1 MTIQR
6 PIFLGP
12 TNYMRPEPEHRG
24 EPWQMRI
31 APRFLTRHIGIFG
44 ATGTGKT
51 TTAAAVVKQLRC
63 PVIVLDA
70 KGDLGGLGDVIAPWE
85 GAQMPVAALGAD
97 LMRRVLDLSEA
108 QAGAL
113 EIALAWAEDQGFGVA
128 TLDDLAS
135 VLNQIA
141 AGADV
146 SAYGLV
152 SPLSLAAVQRAILRF
167 RRAAPWAFGHRA
179 LDPFKWR
186 AGRTII
192 HAPDLVAVHGLYATF
207 AAHLLETVY
216 AGLGEIGDAGAP
228 GIAIMVDEAHLLFQ
242 DAPAA
247 VTRRLEQIVRLIRSK
262 GVSLIFVTQSPADL
276 PQAILGQLATRI
288 QHGLRAGTPAQQTA
302 ARAAAETM
310 PGNVTAP
317 DILALG
323 MGEAFISTPDGSGKP
338 MPAVRVKVQPV
349 PLPHRIFSDAPPPI
363 HRASALHISLTRR
376 ETQAAQTLG
385 VYAQLQDAGARIEA
399 SPRPRPWYFWPLT
412 IAAAIYGPMILAG
425 MF

>member
-1 MTIQR
+1 MTIQT
-6 PIFLGP
+6 PILIGGGI
-12 TNYMRPEPEHRG
+12 RI
-24 EPWQMRI
+24 RI
-31 APRFLTRHIGIFG
+31 APRFLTRHMGIFG

-51 TTAAAVVKQLRC
+51 TTAAAVVKQLGC

-228 GIAIMVDEAHLLFQ
+228 GMAIMVDEAHLLFQ

-317 DILALG
+317 DILGLA

-338 MPAVRVKVQPV
+338 MPAARVKVQPV
-349 PLPHRIFSDAPPPI
+349 PLPHRIFSDAPP
-363 HRASALHISLTRR
+363 SISLTRR

-385 VYAQLQDAGARIEA
+385 VHAQLQDASARIEA

-412 IAAAIYGPMILAG
+412 IAAAIYGPMILVG

>member
-1 MTIQR
+1 MIQR
-6 PIFLGP
+6 PIYLGP
-12 TNYMRPEPEHRG
+12 G
-24 EPWQMRI
+24 AAI
-31 APRFLTRHIGIFG
+31 APRGLTRHIGIFG

-51 TTAAAVVKQLRC
+51 TTAASIVHQLRC

-70 KGDLGGLGDVIAPWE
+70 KGDL
-85 GAQMPVAALGAD
+85 AALGRVVTPWDGAQLSVSD
-97 LMRRVLDLSEA
+97 LGSDLLRRVLDLSDA

-113 EIALAWAEDQGFGVA
+113 EIALAWADDTGRA
-128 TLDDLAS
+128 CDTLDDLTA
-135 VLNQIA
+135 VLTQIS
-141 AGADV
+141 GLVDV
-146 SAYGLV
+146 SDYGLV
-152 SPLSLAAVQRAILRF
+152 SRLSVAAVQRAILRF
-167 RRAAPWAFGHRA
+167 RRAAPWAFGRSTF
-179 LDPFKWR
+179 DPLSVT
-186 AGRTII
+186 GPTVI

-216 AGLGEIGDAGAP
+216 AGLVEIGDAGAP
-228 GIAIMVDEAHLLFQ
+228 GMAIMVDEAHLLFQ

-317 DILALG
+317 DILALA

-338 MPAVRVKVQPV
+338 MPAARVKVQPV
-349 PLPHRIFSDAPPPI
+349 PLPHRIFSDAPP
-363 HRASALHISLTRR
+363 SISLTRR